1 MKTIRTILSVVL
13 SATLGGGC
21 AERNAPTAPR
31 VPSADAAVA
40 APNAGSLVELSRPN
54 AVGTCNTGFNAFG
67 TWPTDEAEEPYVAV
81 NPVHPNNIVA
91 AWIQG
96 PFQNIIAAASFDGG
110 QTWQQV
116 PLPLTVCSGGPFLA
130 TADVWLSFAPDGVLY
145 GIALTQGN
153 SSSSRVA
160 EVIKSMDGGLHWTA
174 SVLPGSNNVDSPPDH
189 PSLTA
194 DPTDAAFVYAI
205 WDGHSSPHSTAAV
218 FARTTDGGSTWE
230 PLRAIF
236 QTAEQS
242 YIQFSQIL
250 VLPNGTLVDL
260 YEFYAQQPNGPI
272 TQTSLQLLRSADHGQ
287 TWSTA
292 VNAVTMTPLYTPEG
306 NTLVVDPET
315 KQPVR
320 DPTNPSFA
328 VDMRNGNLYAVWE
341 DGRFANFQ
349 YNDIAFS
356 MSADG
361 GASWSA
367 PIRVNRPPT
376 GSHSCL
382 RSPLPGTELS
392 ASPTTTSD
400 STAPTLACRPIIG
413 WSSVI
418 PRQPALL
425 LNRSAGAARF
435 ASRTARSIWRP
446 SSPCSSAGSFRG
458 STLGWPPPGMISWP
472 PLLSRTRTTSPA
484 SSSLGAS
491 AGDKRCACIAGGE
504 ITMYRLRM
512 ESCLL
517 LPAASL
523 TACSDHNTPT
533 ARLAGPLAA
542 TATLTDRPYT
552 WTLTWGNIQR

>member
-341 DGRFANFQ
+341 DGRFSNFQ

-361 GASWSA
+361 GFSWSA
-367 PIRVNRPPT
+367 PIRVNQTPLNIPPANRQ
-376 GSHSCL
+376 SF
-382 RSPLPGTELS
+382 LPSIAVARNGTIGVSYYDFRLNGPNS
-392 ASPTTTSD
+392 GLPTD
-400 STAPTLACRPIIG
+400 YWLVQCH
-413 WSSVI
+413 
-418 PRQPALL
+418 
-425 LNRSAGAARF
+425 
-435 ASRTARSIWRP
+435 P
-446 SSPCSSAGSFRG
+446 SS
-458 STLGWPPPGMISWP
+458 
-472 PLLSRTRTTSPA
+472 TSPA
-484 SSSLGAS
+484 TEPVCWSSEVRLTNSSFNMEAVVPVLF
-491 AGDKRCACIAGGE
+491 GGFFPGE
-504 ITMYRLRM
+504 YFGL
-512 ESCLL
+512 
-517 LPAASL
+517 
-523 TACSDHNTPT
+523 
-533 ARLAGPLAA
+533 A
-542 TATLTDRPYT
+542 TA
-552 WTLTWGNIQR
+552 GNDFVATFTQPDQNNVTSVFFARSVSR